1 LVNIGVNKS
10 NFNVVLKFADR
21 GIEETIHEQLEP
33 IIKRLKEKHKMT
45 VNILKSSVG

>member
-1 LVNIGVNKS
+1 MSHKQYVYEFLVNIGVNKN

-33 IIKRLKEKHKMT
+33 IIQRLK
-45 VNILKSSVG
+45 